1 MASGGVVVGRNQKAP
16 AAAAATPRS
25 HYIESLLDPDEI
37 VIDGK

>member
-1 MASGGVVVGRNQKAP
+1 VGRNQKAA